1 MRWYLSIISPFV
13 LIGLFVLWY
22 CCVYI
27 FYKCMKHNT
36 NGTNSSKNIRGLQIV
51 YGIIVEAAV
60 NVLLIGVYKTVAST
74 TFRIYDCTGKTIF
87 FGLVFGVCVFG
98 VKCLVGFTN
107 TFLSNVFNYLDS
119 IH

>member
-1 MRWYLSIISPFV
+1 
-13 LIGLFVLWY
+13 
-22 CCVYI
+22 
-27 FYKCMKHNT
+27 MKPNT

-87 FGLVFGVCVFG
+87 FVLVVGVW
-98 VKCLVGFTN
+98 CLV
-107 TFLSNVFNYLDS
+107 Y
-119 IH
+119 

>member
-13 LIGLFVLWY
+13 LILLFLLWY

-27 FYKCMKHNT
+27 FYNCIRHNT
-36 NGTNSSKNIRGLQIV
+36 NGNNSKNIRYLQIT

-74 TFRIYDCTGKTIF
+74 TFRIYDCIPS
-87 FGLVFGVCVFG
+87 LM
-98 VKCLVGFTN
+98 L
-107 TFLSNVFNYLDS
+107 
-119 IH
+119 

>member
-1 MRWYLSIISPFV
+1 
-13 LIGLFVLWY
+13 
-22 CCVYI
+22 
-27 FYKCMKHNT
+27 MKPNT

-87 FGLVFGVCVFG
+87 FGLVFGV
-98 VKCLVGFTN
+98 KCLVG
-107 TFLSNVFNYLDS
+107 Y
-119 IH
+119 

>member
-36 NGTNSSKNIRGLQIV
+36 TGTNSSKNIRGLQIV

-87 FGLVFGVCVFG
+87 FGLVFGVWCLCVW
-98 VKCLVGFTN
+98 C
-107 TFLSNVFNYLDS
+107 
-119 IH
+119 